1 MTAVVERLEP
11 EQLFEWFVAQRAA
24 MGLTAVP
31 LGDGSS
37 SALLRALKANKVA
50 GLVSD
55 RDMVGNGVEVE
66 FFGERTTLP
75 AGAAT
80 LALRTGAPLLPV
92 VVYSGPGNWH
102 TGVVHPPLDTTR
114 RGRMR
119 EDIARVT
126 QDLATDVRA
135 RHPRPPR
142 AVAPLP
148 AELAERSPMRIAML
162 SPYSLSRPGGVQGQV
177 IGLSHALRARG
188 HEVTVLAPASEQDG
202 ARRRRGA
209 LRHRPADR
217 AALERVGGAGGALA
231 DGGGARRALRPHGR
245 LRRRAPARAPGADGR
260 LRPGAH
266 GTAPHGRHLP
276 PGRGEP
282 VGARAEA
289 AGRAGGAAHADPRGG
304 LGGGA
309 PDGPAL
315 GRRRLRGPVQRG
327 RDGAVRVG
335 AAACAT
341 RRAGRRSCSSAATN
355 SARA

>member
-1 MTAVVERLEP
+1 MLASECVDGVVPDPELVRRWSRRTFDSYARYWCDGARLPYETEAGVRARWRLQEGHEHLRAAMAGGRGVVMALPHVGSWEWGGYWLGLEGMPMTAVVERLEP

-80 LALRTGAPLLPV
+80 LALRTGAPLLPGRGLFRARELAHWHRAPAARHDPPWPDARGHRAGDP
-92 VVYSGPGNWH
+92 GPGH
-102 TGVVHPPLDTTR
+102 
-114 RGRMR
+114 
-119 EDIARVT
+119 
-126 QDLATDVRA
+126 DVRA

-177 IGLSHALRARG
+177 IGLS
-188 HEVTVLAPASEQDG
+188 
-202 ARRRRGA
+202 
-209 LRHRPADR
+209 RPC
-217 AALERVGGAGGALA
+217 
-231 DGGGARRALRPHGR
+231 
-245 LRRRAPARAPGADGR
+245 
-260 LRPGAH
+260 
-266 GTAPHGRHLP
+266 
-276 PGRGEP
+276 GRG
-282 VGARAEA
+282 V
-289 AGRAGGAAHADPRGG
+289 
-304 LGGGA
+304 
-309 PDGPAL
+309 
-315 GRRRLRGPVQRG
+315 
-327 RDGAVRVG
+327 
-335 AAACAT
+335 T
-341 RRAGRRSCSSAATN
+341 R
-355 SARA
+355 